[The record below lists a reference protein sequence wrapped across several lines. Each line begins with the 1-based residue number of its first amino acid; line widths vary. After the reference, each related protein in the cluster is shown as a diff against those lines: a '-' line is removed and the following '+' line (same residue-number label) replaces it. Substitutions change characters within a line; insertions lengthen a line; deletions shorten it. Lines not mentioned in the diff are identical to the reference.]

1 MPGRSALHLAAV
13 TARMRRFAR
22 GAQTPLTTTVSGS
35 SQAIEPQQPG
45 TSINIVLNWFDE
57 LKRRVPA
64 RKQ

>member
-1 MPGRSALHLAAV
+1 
-13 TARMRRFAR
+13 MRRFAR

-35 SQAIEPQQPG
+35 SQAIEPEQPG